1 MGRNAAT
8 EGQEPGCRVVKGRM
22 SARGASARA
31 LEQLLGLALKLEPGV
46 LLGLVSRETRDPLDK
61 VEDALG
67 RVALLNQDLVDDL
80 TRLQL
85 REAAL
90 AQEGLAVLV
99 GPRHDLL
106 AGRLDPVDE
115 PRGRGIGK
123 AGQRRCRLM
132 REAGG
137 RNSLS
142 THRLLKIAKVLE
154 VGPQAILNMAA
165 SQADAGELSKFSTL
179 QRLGERHRLLKAYF
193 ALPEEIR
200 LVFLGLIENS
210 RRHNNQES

>member
-1 MGRNAAT
+1 MDGDLDDFDRRLGERLKT
-8 EGQEPGCRVVKGRM
+8 LRIK
-22 SARGASARA
+22 RGLSLTDVAS
-31 LEQLLGLALKLEPGV
+31 EIGISYQQLQKH
-46 LLGLVSRETRDPLDK
+46 
-61 VEDALG
+61 
-67 RVALLNQDLVDDL
+67 
-80 TRLQL
+80 
-85 REAAL
+85 EA
-90 AQEGLAVLV
+90 
-99 GPRHDLL
+99 
-106 AGRLDPVDE
+106 
-115 PRGRGIGK
+115 
-123 AGQRRCRLM
+123 
-132 REAGG
+132 G

-200 LVFLGLIENS
+200 LVFLGLIESS